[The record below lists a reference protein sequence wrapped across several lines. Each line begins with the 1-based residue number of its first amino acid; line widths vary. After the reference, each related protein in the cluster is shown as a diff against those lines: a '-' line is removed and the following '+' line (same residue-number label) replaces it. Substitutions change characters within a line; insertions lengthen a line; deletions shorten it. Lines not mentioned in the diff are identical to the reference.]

1 MYTVF
6 GATGNTGSVVAQQ
19 LLLQGQKVR
28 AVVRDKGKAEALA
41 RAGAELVTAD
51 LRDVSQLAA
60 ALRGSEG
67 AYVMLPP
74 RHDSADMLASARS
87 ITDALARALVESG
100 MPHVV
105 LLSSLGAELDAGTG
119 PILSARYAE
128 EALGKTGV
136 VLSVLRPPYF
146 MDNWAESLGALESGV
161 LPSMLAL
168 DHAIP
173 TLATEDI
180 GRFAAAILREGPRGN
195 RVIEL
200 TGPRDYTPRD
210 VAAALSKLLGRTITP
225 EAVPNQAI
233 PGVLTGFGMSASD
246 AELFRAMH
254 EGIDSGRIGFQQQGA
269 TPLRGEVTME
279 QVLRRLLKL

>member
-6 GATGNTGSVVAQQ
+6 GATGNTGSVVAKQ
-19 LLLQGQKVR
+19 LLSHGQKVR
-28 AVVRDKGKAEALA
+28 AMVRDQSKAETLA

-51 LRDVSQLAA
+51 LRDVGQLIA
-60 ALRGSEG
+60 ALRGSQG

-74 RHDSADMLASARS
+74 RHDSDDMLASARTL
-87 ITDALARALVESG
+87 TDALARALVESG
-100 MPHVV
+100 LPHVV
-105 LLSSLGAELDAGTG
+105 LLSSLGAELDTGTG
-119 PILSARYAE
+119 PILSVHYAE
-128 EALGKTGV
+128 QTLGKTGV
-136 VLSVLRPPYF
+136 ALTALRAPYF
-146 MDNWAESLGALESGV
+146 MDNWAESLAALESGV

-173 TLATEDI
+173 TIATEDI
-180 GRFAAAILREGPRGN
+180 GRIAAQLLREGPRGS

-200 TGPRDYTPRD
+200 AGPRDYTPRD

-225 EAVPNQAI
+225 EEVPNQAI

-254 EGIDSGRIGFQQQGA
+254 AGIDSGRIAPRGQGA
-269 TPLRGEVTME
+269 QLRGEVTIE
-279 QVLRRLLKL
+279 QVLRRLLKR